1 MGNFVVT
8 FFLFYLAFSSV
19 QAKFQEVER
28 PKPKPKYQ
36 YEYFQMVQQWPQSI
50 CNSEHCIGK
59 PKAMFTIHGLWPQNY
74 STSLICDGSPFA
86 DEYIKSIREQLNLYW
101 PTLLFKDNKS
111 FWNHEWMIHGEC
123 SDPPFNPFQYFQ
135 KTLKIRKTYDLLA
148 ILNAAGLG
156 PTTAALRN
164 RDDIEKAIGAAIGQK
179 PVLKCNTNT
188 RTRDRQLSEV
198 VLCLDE
204 DGVKL
209 IDCAKFVS
217 TNCPLTFSWPPFVA
231 SE

>member
-111 FWNHEWMIHGEC
+111 FWNHEWMIH
-123 SDPPFNPFQYFQ
+123 
-135 KTLKIRKTYDLLA
+135 A